1 MEPVQTF
8 GRRGLQ
14 AEAVFATWT
23 PPATWESAPT
33 VDEAEA
39 EARQPLPY
47 LTCAILL
54 VLTLIFVA
62 EQASGFGVGAD
73 LALGMP
79 ALKALGGGGLDL
91 VLRHGE
97 WWRVITAPLLHASAS
112 HLIGNGVVLL
122 FAGVT
127 LERLVGRAWLGA
139 IFVAS
144 ALGGEAAS
152 LLLNAPEIVG
162 VGASGAIMGLLAAV
176 LACSLHFAAHD
187 QAHRL
192 RWVGFRLLI
201 PALIPFDAISG
212 AATDYNAHMGG
223 AAAGGLAAFIL
234 LTVWPENGAP
244 PGLKKVAAGIG
255 VAGVIAAVVALISA
269 AFSYPTYAARA
280 LALIPNIDVP
290 TKGPEAEA
298 NTLDLVQR
306 YPHDPRAHLFRASYL
321 EGRSELVAADHEV
334 GLGLAEREALARDM
348 PPGVTY
354 GLQLQHVVI
363 LLKQNRHAEAAAA
376 AQPLCAVKTVDARMA
391 KAQKALRKAKMCA
404 AEGAAASP

>member
-1 MEPVQTF
+1 LEPVQSF

-14 AEAVFATWT
+14 AEAGFATWT
-23 PPATWESAPT
+23 PPAAWDSAT
-33 VDEAEA
+33 TADEAEA
-39 EARQPLPY
+39 RKPFPY

-54 VLTLIFVA
+54 LLTLIFVA

-73 LALGMP
+73 MALGMP
-79 ALKALGGGGLDL
+79 ALKALGGSGRDL
-91 VLRHGE
+91 VLGHGE
-97 WWRVITAPLLHASAS
+97 GWRVITAPLLHASAS

-139 IFVAS
+139 LFVVS

-152 LLLNAPEIVG
+152 LFLNPPDIVG

-187 QAHRL
+187 QATRL
-192 RWVGFRLLI
+192 RWIGFRLLV

-234 LTVWPENGAP
+234 LTVWPENDAP
-244 PGLKKVAAGIG
+244 PGLKKTCLGIG
-255 VAGVIAAVVALISA
+255 IAGAGAAVVALIA
-269 AFSYPTYAARA
+269 VAFTFPTYAARA
-280 LALIPNIDVP
+280 QALVPDVEVSV
-290 TKGPEAEA
+290 KGPDADA
-298 NTLDLVQR
+298 RTLELVQR
-306 YPHDPRAHLFRASYL
+306 YPHDPRAHLSRASYL
-321 EGRSELVAADHEV
+321 EGRNELVAADHEV
-334 GLGLAEREALARDM
+334 GLGLAEREVLARDM

-376 AQPLCAVKTVDARMA
+376 AQPLCEVKSVDARMA
-391 KAQKALRKAKMCA
+391 KAQKALRKAKMCD
-404 AEGAAASP
+404 